1 MVLRRRVAAK
11 ESAGVEIAKRP
22 ATLVKIARRKLVL
35 SDDWVDYQRR
45 RTLLNSLAHP
55 TNNFSGAKKLQQEFK
70 EIEDFYDRLAFLRKH
85 VHL

>member
-35 SDDWVDYQRR
+35 SDDWVD
-45 RTLLNSLAHP
+45 
-55 TNNFSGAKKLQQEFK
+55 
-70 EIEDFYDRLAFLRKH
+70 
-85 VHL
+85 

>member
-22 ATLVKIARRKLVL
+22 ATLVKIVCKRLVL
-35 SDDWVDYQRR
+35 SDDWVDYQKRR
-45 RTLLNSLAHP
+45 MLLNCLAHP
-55 TNNFSGAKKLQQEFK
+55 TNNISGAKELQQEFK